1 MATATARIPVLMTV
15 TEKKRVVKKA
25 EKAGIPTS
33 QFMRQAAENYQP
45 NKDDEALS
53 AMLDQMNLATDN
65 MSRSIDDCLSYVD
78 KSNKRIEALEANAK
92 AK

>member
-1 MATATARIPVLMTV
+1 MTTATARIPVLMTP

-65 MSRSIDDCLSYVD
+65 MSRSIDDCLSYGW
-78 KSNKRIEALEANAK
+78 SIG
-92 AK
+92 